1 MMADRKRLVALVLAQ
16 CAAFAAVL
24 ILAAFTGHGPS
35 MIKPGRT
42 TTPSPSSSPHTSSSS
57 SRRLA
62 SPSGVQF
69 TVAAIATPPSGKFQN
84 TPVVTYDA
92 ATTEKIAS
100 ASRPLGSDNSASET
114 VPAKD
119 HGYLVCLSPPPGW
132 KPTGDTFLFQGWTC
146 VYLPAVTD
154 AACELHIQGCVFAY
168 AQGHPMTQP
177 GGTRGSDGWGRDL
190 VWSVL
195 FLLAAFVGG
204 FAAADL
210 WHVST
215 IRAAAVSVLIA
226 VVVTLV
232 VHYALPRPARDD
244 ARPVG
249 QPRSPRGIEGPRGQ
263 PPGGRRP
270 DPSIRPTPDQVAVV
284 RLMEP
289 QEPVTKSW
297 WNQGEPTSAAGA
309 AAAAEVPVTPDL
321 SSYLDSAL
329 VAQCP
334 NCGSFRMDTDQTAPE
349 WRFRCQECQQIWT
362 WRPGSPWPAI
372 QVRPR
377 LRKRQ

>member
-1 MMADRKRLVALVLAQ
+1 
-16 CAAFAAVL
+16 
-24 ILAAFTGHGPS
+24 
-35 MIKPGRT
+35 
-42 TTPSPSSSPHTSSSS
+42 
-57 SRRLA
+57 
-62 SPSGVQF
+62 
-69 TVAAIATPPSGKFQN
+69 
-84 TPVVTYDA
+84 
-92 ATTEKIAS
+92 
-100 ASRPLGSDNSASET
+100 
-114 VPAKD
+114 
-119 HGYLVCLSPPPGW
+119 
-132 KPTGDTFLFQGWTC
+132 
-146 VYLPAVTD
+146 
-154 AACELHIQGCVFAY
+154 
-168 AQGHPMTQP
+168 MTQP

-263 PPGGRRP
+263 SPGGRGP

-309 AAAAEVPVTPDL
+309 AAAAEAPVTGDL
-321 SSYLDSAL
+321 SSYRDSAL